1 MKIDK
6 EKKMHAWNK
15 DYQSEEQKLKEM
27 KQINKEFFET
37 VNLIITN
44 TRRLGR
50 KYEIAFVRLFVRTSL
65 YRRFL

>member
-6 EKKMHAWNK
+6 EKKKHAWNK
-15 DYQSEEQKLKEM
+15 DYRSEEQKLKEM
-27 KQINKEFFET
+27 KQINKEFFKT
-37 VNLIITN
+37 VNLIIIN

-50 KYEIAFVRLFVRTSL
+50 KYEIAFVCLFVRTFL